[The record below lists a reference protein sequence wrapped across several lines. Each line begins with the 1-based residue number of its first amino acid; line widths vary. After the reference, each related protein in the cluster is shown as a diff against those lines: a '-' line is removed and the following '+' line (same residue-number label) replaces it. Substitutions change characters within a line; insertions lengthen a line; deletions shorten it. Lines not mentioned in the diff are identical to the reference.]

1 MKQLIQ
7 KLKET
12 QALTKDEWIHLIDNR
27 TPELAEYLF
36 TQARE
41 VQNHYYGNKV
51 YIRGLIEFTNICK
64 NDCFYWTVILPMKKW
79 RISFPP

>member
-12 QALTKDEWIHLIDNR
+12 QTLTKEEWISLIDNR

-36 TQARE
+36 SS
-41 VQNHYYGNKV
+41 N
-51 YIRGLIEFTNICK
+51 
-64 NDCFYWTVILPMKKW
+64 
-79 RISFPP
+79 